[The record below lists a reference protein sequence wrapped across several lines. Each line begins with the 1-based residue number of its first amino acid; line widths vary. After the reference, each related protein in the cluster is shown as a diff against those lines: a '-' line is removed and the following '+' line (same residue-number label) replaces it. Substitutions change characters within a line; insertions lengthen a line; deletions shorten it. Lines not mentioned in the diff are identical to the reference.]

1 MSRLEPSRSLSPGLQ
16 RVHRKRGFT
25 LIEVLAA
32 LIIVGLGMLGVIQA
46 VIQAANNG
54 TYLREKTL
62 AHWIAMNLVTERR
75 LMTAPPEVGTSS
87 DTIEYAGQRW
97 RWTVKVSETAVE
109 TMHRFDVGVG
119 LADAPEGATLATAIG
134 FYGTAIAPA
143 GMSNVLWDGRRGQGG
158 PAPGDQEGKRS
169 TRAAGRAAGRGG
181 AVMRGARSSTRGFTL
196 LELLVAIAI
205 FAVVSTLALTGFTQL
220 QQQSEYAEQ
229 RLNRLREVQRAVQ
242 TLCQD
247 LEQLEPRPVRQPL
260 GDGQLPALQVTD
272 TLEYQLELTRAG
284 WSNTAGLPR
293 PTLQRVGYRL
303 EENQLWR
310 DHWPVLDR
318 TLVVEPVKQRMLDG
332 VRSITFR
339 FLTANRKWVDRWP
352 AQQVGGRNERS
363 RPAAI
368 EVVFELEDWGEIRRL
383 VEIAG

>member
-1 MSRLEPSRSLSPGLQ
+1 MSRLEPSRSLLPGLQ
-16 RVHRKRGFT
+16 PLRTKRGFT

-97 RWTVKVSETAVE
+97 R
-109 TMHRFDVGVG
+109 R
-119 LADAPEGATLATAIG
+119 
-134 FYGTAIAPA
+134 
-143 GMSNVLWDGRRGQGG
+143 
-158 PAPGDQEGKRS
+158 KRS

-205 FAVVSTLALTGFTQL
+205 FAVVSTLALTGYTQL

-260 GDGQLPALQVTD
+260 GDGQMPALQVTD
-272 TLEYQLELTRAG
+272 TLEYRLQLTRAG

-303 EENQLWR
+303 DENQLWR

-339 FLTANRKWVDRWP
+339 FLTANREWVDRWP